1 MDGGRRTA
9 PYGRVGRFAVLRG
22 CRPTVLPR
30 DDVEAAGSERK
41 VLKRFTMNLG
51 ALELDPEDL
60 AGPVEGVVHDLLG
73 PVLTG
78 ALTFEGTPGRPPSF
92 FIRRLTQINADFIIV
107 LQVRGASIQCV
118 KICAKLRNLRIS
130 RPHSVLPHHPRPNP
144 VATSG
149 CTRCPGHPGWDRS
162 VATGVDAG
170 SNYGSA
176 SRCRTGTDPPCARED
191 RWPATAFGRVPHQRS
206 RPTLAVALTS
216 RSSQDRCPC
225 AWLALCQTG
234 RWVVS

>member
-1 MDGGRRTA
+1 MP
-9 PYGRVGRFAVLRG
+9 PYGSAKGRCRSRRERAKSAHYEPWGARVGRRG
-22 CRPTVLPR
+22 SRRPGRGRRSSP
-30 DDVEAAGSERK
+30 AG
-41 VLKRFTMNLG
+41 T
-51 ALELDPEDL
+51 
-60 AGPVEGVVHDLLG
+60 GPHRRPD
-73 PVLTG
+73 
-78 ALTFEGTPGRPPSF
+78 FRRTPGRSPSF

-130 RPHSVLPHHPRPNP
+130 RPRSVLPHHPRPNR

-170 SNYGSA
+170 SNYGSV

-191 RWPATAFGRVPHQRS
+191 RWPATAFGRVPHKRS

-225 AWLALCQTG
+225 AWLALCQTR